1 MSTRDVPLLEIED
14 LRIRVRNTPGAEILR
29 GVSLRL
35 WPGETLAVVGE
46 SGCGKSMTSLAV
58 MGLLPEGLERTAGTV
73 RLTGTPVPI
82 GDNRAMRR
90 IRAARIGMV
99 FQEPMAALD
108 PLFPVGRQVLE
119 VLNEHQRLGRRAAWA
134 RVIEL
139 LGLVDLPD
147 PERIARSYPHRLSG
161 GQLQRVVIA
170 MAIACS
176 PEVLIADEPTT
187 ALDVTV
193 QAQIIRLL
201 KKLQR
206 RTGVGIVLITHNLG
220 LVAHSADRVM
230 VMYAGRKVEEAD
242 TYSLFTAPRHPYT
255 RGLLDATPNPER
267 QATGG
272 RLLNEIPGI
281 VPSITDP
288 MPGCRFAPRCV
299 RRTEACRARVPD
311 FTVVA
316 GHGVA
321 CFDPVPRPG
330 EVAA

>member
-1 MSTRDVPLLEIED
+1 MTPLLEIDD
-14 LRIRVRNTPGAEILR
+14 LHIQVRGVPGAQILR
-29 GVSLRL
+29 GVSLVL
-35 WPGETLAVVGE
+35 NPGETLAVVGE

-58 MGLLPEGLERTAGTV
+58 MGLLSDGVERTAGEV
-73 RLTGTPVPI
+73 RLNGTLVPI
-82 GDNRAMRR
+82 TDNRAMRK

-108 PLFPVGRQVLE
+108 PLFPVGKQVLE
-119 VLNEHQRLGRRAAWA
+119 VLNEHLSLSRKDAWA

-139 LGLVDLPD
+139 LTQVDLPD
-147 PERIARSYPHRLSG
+147 PERIAHAYPHKLSG

-170 MAIACS
+170 MAIACN

-206 RTGVGIVLITHNLG
+206 DTGVGIVLITHNLG

-230 VMYAGRKVEEAD
+230 VMYAGRKVEEAE
-242 TYSLFTAPRHPYT
+242 TYTLFTAPQHPYT
-255 RGLLDATPNPER
+255 KGLLEATPNPAR
-267 QATGG
+267 AWARSGG
-272 RLLNEIPGI
+272 PLLTEIPGI
-281 VPSITDP
+281 VPSIADP
-288 MPGCRFAPRCV
+288 MPGCRFAPRC
-299 RRTEACRARVPD
+299 AFAQDDCRAHVPV
-311 FTVVA
+311 FRAPA

-321 CFDPVPRPG
+321 CFHPVQSR
-330 EVAA
+330 EVPA